1 MQFSLNIMP
10 LTPCAMTAQEPGDGA
25 RPIPALQRKP
35 HPKAMDA
42 MYAVQCVESWQSRGH
57 N

>member
-1 MQFSLNIMP
+1 
-10 LTPCAMTAQEPGDGA
+10 MTAQEPGDGT

-42 MYAVQCVESWQSRGH
+42 MRLRCAMCRELAKQGA
-57 N
+57 